1 MADLKGW
8 KIMQYTSTRDQTL
21 SVSSSFAIANGIS
34 PEGGLYVPDT
44 LPHVDQAWIAELLEK
59 EYHDRAEQVLSLFL
73 TDFTNE
79 ELRSAVV
86 DAYTN
91 GVYEED
97 WAAPLSDLSD
107 GRFVLELWHGPTC
120 AFKDMALQI
129 LPRLMVPAAKRALDG
144 KQIMI
149 LVATSGDTGKA
160 ALEGFCD
167 VQGIKIAVFYPN
179 EGVSPMQRLQMAT
192 QQGENVAVYAIEGN
206 FDNAQTEVKKIFT
219 NKPII
224 QRLAAHN
231 TVFSSANSINWGRLV
246 PQIVYY
252 FSAYADM
259 VGCAC
264 IKQGDPVNFVVPTGN
279 FGNILAGYYAKKM
292 GLPINKLICASNNN
306 NVLTDFMK
314 AGVYE
319 ANREFFTTLSPSMD
333 ILVSSNLERLLFEL
347 ADRDSDRVQNMM
359 EKLSSERRYAID
371 DAMKARLSQDFWG
384 GYIDDARCES
394 VIKKTLS
401 DVGYLV
407 DPHTAVALGVYDDYK
422 AATGDRLPTVI
433 VSTASPFK
441 FAGSVLKALGV
452 AQSADE
458 FAAVRML
465 SKNTGVPVPESIE
478 ALENKKIRFSNVIL
492 PNKMP
497 EEIETFASGIK

>member
-1 MADLKGW
+1 
-8 KIMQYTSTRDQTL
+8 MQYTSTRDKTL
-21 SVSSSFAIANGIS
+21 SVTSSFAIANGIS
-34 PEGGLYVPDT
+34 PEGGLYVPET
-44 LPHVDQAWIAELLEK
+44 LPSVDETWLTDLLEK
-59 EYHDRAEQVLSLFL
+59 EYPDRAEQVLSLFL
-73 TDFTNE
+73 TDFSAE
-79 ELRSAVV
+79 ELRSAVTG
-86 DAYTN
+86 AYTN

-97 WAAPLSDLSD
+97 WAAPLADLSD

-120 AFKDMALQI
+120 AFKDMALQL

-167 VQGIKIAVFYPN
+167 VEGVKIAVFYPN
-179 EGVSPMQRLQMAT
+179 EGVSPMQQLQMVT
-192 QQGENVAVYAIEGN
+192 QRGGNVAVYAIEGN

-219 NKPII
+219 DRKMID
-224 QRLAAHN
+224 RLAARN

-259 VGCAC
+259 VGCEC

-279 FGNILAGYYAKKM
+279 FGNILAGYYAKRM
-292 GLPINKLICASNNN
+292 GLPVHKLICASNSN
-306 NVLTDFMK
+306 NVLTDFIND
-314 AGVYE
+314 GVYD
-319 ANREFFTTLSPSMD
+319 ANRDFFTTLSPSMD

-347 ADRDSDRVQNMM
+347 TDRDSEAVRDMM
-359 EKLSSERRYAID
+359 EQLSKERRYAIGD
-371 DAMKARLSQDFWG
+371 EMKARLAEDFWG
-384 GYIDDARCES
+384 GYIDDAKCQT
-394 VIKKTLS
+394 VIQNTLD

-422 AATGDRLPTVI
+422 AATGDTYPAVI

-441 FAGSVLKALGV
+441 FAGSVLSALGV
-452 AQSADE
+452 SQPADE

-465 SKNTGVPVPESIE
+465 AKQTGVPVPESIE
-478 ALENKKIRFSNVIL
+478 ALENKKIRFSKVIL
-492 PNKMP
+492 PDEMP
-497 EEIETFASGIK
+497 AEIEAFASNIK